1 MLIGSFRPAN
11 PVFVAPMAGVTDRP
25 FRRILSR
32 FGPGLLFTEMISAA
46 ALVQRNRRSLR
57 MLELGPDEGP
67 VVIQLFGKDPNVL
80 AEAARLAEAHGPVAI
95 DINMG
100 CPTPK
105 IVRNGEGAALLRN
118 PELCGRIVAAVR
130 AAVRVP
136 VTVKIRK
143 GWDEQEVT
151 AVEVA
156 RAVEAAGAAA
166 VTVHGRTRQMFY
178 GGKADWEII
187 RRVKEAVSIPVI
199 GNGDVDGPQAAR
211 AMLEQTGCAAVMI
224 GRAALGNP
232 WIVSRTVHFL
242 QTGELLPPPS
252 LAERVALARL
262 HLSYLVE
269 DKGERIAVPE
279 MRKHAVWYLKGLP
292 GANRFKDRLY
302 RATTEAEMAAILAEI
317 AEA

>member
-1 MLIGSFRPAN
+1 
-11 PVFVAPMAGVTDRP
+11 MAGVTDRP

-67 VVIQLFGKDPNVL
+67 VVIQLFGKDPPVL
-80 AEAARLAEAHGPVAI
+80 AEAARLAEAHGPVSI

-105 IVRNGEGAALLRN
+105 IVRNGEGAALMRN

-187 RRVKEAVSIPVI
+187 RRVREAVSIPVI
-199 GNGDVDGPQAAR
+199 GNGDVNGPQAAR

-224 GRAALGNP
+224 GRAVLGNP
-232 WIVSRTVHFL
+232 WIVSRTIHFL
-242 QTGELLPPPS
+242 RTGELLPPPS
-252 LAERVALARL
+252 LGERVALARL